1 MRPPVI
7 ILLLS
12 ICCLSYR
19 QAEAAPDN
27 VPIDMQAAIDYI
39 DACGTGGVDGIWE
52 YPGDGI
58 TVLITADQRERYRYN
73 ITVIESNDVRLKP
86 GMLIGTLT
94 ESAQNGKYRL
104 SLYTAVRHGLPAQLS
119 DCLATLSKDK
129 QSLIVESMKIK
140 VRVGG
145 STILPVFWN
154 KLRLSLRINVNN
166 PLDKLPEGMRRIYPS
181 YDGNGSSLY
190 KPRTL

>member
-1 MRPPVI
+1 MRQLIIIFVI
-7 ILLLS
+7 SLCCIS
-12 ICCLSYR
+12 IR
-19 QAEAAPDN
+19 PGMAALKD

-39 DACGTGGVDGIWE
+39 DAYGAGGLDGIWE

-58 TVLITADQRERYRYN
+58 IVMITADQRERYRYN
-73 ITVIESNDVRLKP
+73 VTVIESDDVRLKP

-104 SLYTAVRHGLPAQLS
+104 SLYTSVKHGLPARLS
-119 DCLATLSKDK
+119 DCLATLSKDN
-129 QSLIVESMKIK
+129 QSLIVESLKVK

-166 PLDKLPEGMRRIYPS
+166 PLDKLPDGMRRIYPA
-181 YDGNGSSLY
+181 YDGNGSSPY